1 MAGNEASR
9 DRGIE
14 AGDDARLV
22 ASWMRA
28 ADHADVRDAVASV
41 HDEIGRAIA
50 AQSPRCEMSGRC
62 CNFDAYGHRLYVTGL
77 EAALTLV
84 GAGAISRN
92 GDGSARGAARDFAA
106 DAACPFQIKNTCG
119 IHAHRPA
126 GCRVYFCDP
135 SWSGAMND
143 VAERAVEQVREIHD
157 RFEIPYRYMEWR
169 ALLSMF
175 DGCVG
180 PVVFAEN
187 GESSSGETRITF
199 EGDALE

>member
-1 MAGNEASR
+1 VREGNEAAR
-9 DRGIE
+9 DPGIE

-22 ASWMRA
+22 QRWIEALKSDVVRA
-28 ADHADVRDAVASV
+28 AIADV

-50 AQSPRCEMSGRC
+50 AASPRCEMSGRC
-62 CNFDAYGHRLYVTGL
+62 CKFDAFGHRLYVTGL

-84 GAGAISRN
+84 DAGAIAETNPDASRH
-92 GDGSARGAARDFAA
+92 SARDFAQNSG
-106 DAACPFQIKNTCG
+106 CLFQVGNTCG
-119 IHAHRPA
+119 VHAHRPA

-169 ALLSMF
+169 ALLTMF

-180 PVVFAEN
+180 PIDFS
-187 GESSSGETRITF
+187 GIDESTRITR
-199 EGDALE
+199 EGESLG